1 MPESAN
7 NLDQIRELLF
17 GSQLDNYESQFKTYG
32 DRLTHIEETLT
43 NFRNQIQGQLQQIE
57 GTISD
62 ELLNLNQNLE
72 NKLKQFSNT
81 SDRELIK
88 LDQNITVEMTSF
100 TTELQAF
107 QKDFGQQ
114 NDALKSEL
122 EAIRKELDIQLSD
135 LKESI
140 SNEWRS
146 KYNEANEGKLTKDH
160 LGKML
165 FEFSLKTR
173 NGSALAELPEGVKDQ
188 MEARLES

>member
-1 MPESAN
+1 MSESAN

-17 GSQLDNYESQFKTYG
+17 GSQLDNYETQFRSYG

-43 NFRNQIQGQLQQIE
+43 SFNNQIQTQLQQLE

-62 ELLNLNQNLE
+62 ELLNLNQDLE
-72 NKLKQFSNT
+72 NKLKYFSNT

-88 LDQNITVEMTSF
+88 LDHTLNDEMSSF
-100 TTELQAF
+100 TAELQSF
-107 QKDFGQQ
+107 QKDFGRQ
-114 NDALKSEL
+114 NDELKTEL
-122 EAIRKELDIQLSD
+122 ETIRKELDLQLTE
-135 LKESI
+135 LKEAI
-140 SNEWRS
+140 SDAWRS
-146 KYNEANEGKLTKDH
+146 QYNEANEGKLTKDH

-173 NGSALAELPEGVKDQ
+173 NGSSLAELPQGIKEQ

>member
-1 MPESAN
+1 MSESAN

-32 DRLTHIEETLT
+32 DRLALIEENLDSFST
-43 NFRNQIQGQLQQIE
+43 QIRTQLQQLE
-57 GTISD
+57 GTITD
-62 ELLNLNQNLE
+62 ELQNLNQDLE
-72 NKLKQFSNT
+72 NKLKYFSNT

-88 LDQNITVEMTSF
+88 LDQSITVEMTSF

-107 QKDFGQQ
+107 QKDFSQQ

-122 EAIRKELDIQLSD
+122 ENIRKELDIQLTD
-135 LKESI
+135 LKNSI
-140 SNEWRS
+140 SDEWRS
-146 KYNEANEGKLTKDH
+146 QYNETNEGKLTKDH

-173 NGSALAELPEGVKDQ
+173 SGSSLAELPEGIKEQ

>member
-1 MPESAN
+1 MSESAN

-32 DRLTHIEETLT
+32 DRLALIEENLDS
-43 NFRNQIQGQLQQIE
+43 FSSQIRMQLQQLE
-57 GTISD
+57 GTITD
-62 ELLNLNQNLE
+62 ELQNLNQDLE
-72 NKLKQFSNT
+72 NKLKYFSNT

-88 LDQNITVEMTSF
+88 LDQSITVEMTSF

-107 QKDFGQQ
+107 QKDFSQQ

-122 EAIRKELDIQLSD
+122 ENIRKELDIQLTD
-135 LKESI
+135 LKNSI
-140 SNEWRS
+140 SDEWRS
-146 KYNEANEGKLTKDH
+146 QYNDTNEGKLTKDH

-173 NGSALAELPEGVKDQ
+173 NGSSLAELPEAVKDQ